1 MKNTTTKKISKNLK
15 STNDF
20 VSENKKQLLYVG
32 GSILLLYTIYKVS
45 SSFFS
50 GAKNGISNALDDKI
64 ENVVSQVKINPK
76 ETTISLDNAKI
87 YAQQL
92 LNACNDGSPF
102 YGTDEKLIRKV
113 FKKIKTGDDFRLVSN
128 AFGEKNYNG
137 HNSPPTGIF
146 RHLDNYAPRNLV
158 YWLRAELSARDG
170 AVYTEVKERIKSAGF
185 AF

>member
-1 MKNTTTKKISKNLK
+1 MKKTTTKKISKNLK

-92 LNACNDGSPF
+92 LNACNNGPF
-102 YGTDEKLIRKV
+102 YGTDEELIRKV
-113 FKKIKTGDDFRLVSN
+113 FKKIKTGDDFKLVFN

-137 HNSPPTGIF
+137 YNSPPTGIS

-170 AVYTEVKERIKSAGF
+170 AVYNEVKERIESVGI